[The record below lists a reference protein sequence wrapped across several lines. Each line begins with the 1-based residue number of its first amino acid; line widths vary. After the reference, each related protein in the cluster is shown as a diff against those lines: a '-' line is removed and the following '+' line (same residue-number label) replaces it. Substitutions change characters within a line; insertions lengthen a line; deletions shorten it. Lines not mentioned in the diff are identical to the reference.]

1 MRYIIGFNEKD
12 IKLKNKA
19 GGKGKS
25 LINLSNIN
33 LPVPKGYVVLCHAFT
48 DGDICSEAIDELENL
63 INRLSDN
70 ITYAVRSSAI
80 SEDGE
85 EASFA
90 GAYETILDVSRNS
103 VIYAVKKVVDSK
115 KSLRVSEYA
124 KNKGI
129 AKSDIAVVIQEFIK
143 PDLAGVLFTSNPVTR
158 DRSEM
163 VGNYVYGVGESL
175 VSGEKNANEFI
186 INSLNFSYSGNIEL
200 KKYAKKLFKYAK
212 KIREYYKSEQDIE
225 WAISNGKVYILQA
238 RPITT
243 LRRVNLDNYD
253 INSSLSGKYLFCNT
267 NVGEALPKVLSPM
280 LFSLTEIINNAI
292 GLPQFLDN
300 ICGHPYANMS
310 VIYSAL
316 KSFKLSNKTIK
327 KITSDIAG
335 EIPNEI
341 KVPIFPYNRR
351 QMIKN
356 IFKLVRGNK
365 NNIYKKIDSDY
376 FFNNANYIMFDIFK
390 KIDDTSNNKQLKEVY
405 EKYVVS
411 FRDKL
416 IKTMIKNGK
425 IGGLFAFRSELENMV
440 SIECANAICSNFGE
454 EELES
459 IKPSLYI
466 EKVISGEIS
475 KEDYLKLYG
484 HRSPD
489 ELEVSKPYPYEI
501 EGYLDNLINEY
512 KSNNISISEMRKKQ
526 KENFEKAKKE
536 FYDKY
541 PNKIK
546 WFNKKLIKFQQ
557 AEINRE
563 KIRSKGVLLVCIT
576 RKFLLRFGELNNI
589 FDDVFYLYYDEVL
602 NKLYGNEINFANIT
616 KRKEKYNEYL
626 ELPTLPTVIFGRIDP
641 YKWSEN
647 ENRNIELY
655 IERRD
660 EYNNIKISEDNCIKG
675 FAGASGIIKGRVR
688 VLTDFSK
695 ADEFQKGEILVTTM
709 TNIGWTPIFPK
720 VSAIITDIGAPL
732 SHAAIVAREFGI
744 PSVVGCKNAT
754 QLLKTGDMV
763 IVDGGKGIVT
773 KIEDNPID
781 IKDNKC

>member
-1 MRYIIGFNEKD
+1 
-12 IKLKNKA
+12 
-19 GGKGKS
+19 
-25 LINLSNIN
+25 
-33 LPVPKGYVVLCHAFT
+33 
-48 DGDICSEAIDELENL
+48 
-63 INRLSDN
+63 
-70 ITYAVRSSAI
+70 
-80 SEDGE
+80 
-85 EASFA
+85 
-90 GAYETILDVSRNS
+90 
-103 VIYAVKKVVDSK
+103 
-115 KSLRVSEYA
+115 
-124 KNKGI
+124 
-129 AKSDIAVVIQEFIK
+129 
-143 PDLAGVLFTSNPVTR
+143 
-158 DRSEM
+158 M

-200 KKYAKKLFKYAK
+200 KKYVKKLFKYAK

-459 IKPSLYI
+459 IKPSLYV

-512 KSNNISISEMRKKQ
+512 KSNNLSISEMRKKQ

-589 FDDVFYLYYDEVL
+589 FDDVFYLYYYEVL

-626 ELPTLPTVIFGRIDP
+626 KLPTLPTVIFGRIDP

-655 IERRD
+655 IEGRD

>member
-33 LPVPKGYVVLCHAFT
+33 LPVPNGYIVLCDAFT
-48 DGDICSEAIDELENL
+48 DGDICNEAIDELENL
-63 INRLSDN
+63 INRLSDD

-80 SEDGE
+80 SEDGV

-90 GAYETILDVSRNS
+90 GAYETILDVSRNN
-103 VIYAVKKVVDSK
+103 IIDAVKKVVDSK
-115 KSLRVSEYA
+115 KALRVSEYA

-129 AKSDIAVVIQEFIK
+129 DKSDIAVVIQEFIK
-143 PDLAGVLFTSNPVTR
+143 PDLAGVLFTANPVTK

-225 WAISNGKVYILQA
+225 WAISNGKVFILQA

-243 LRRVNLDNYD
+243 LRRINLDNYD

-267 NVGEALPKVLSPM
+267 NVGEALPKVISPM
-280 LFSLTEIINNAI
+280 LFSLTEIINSTM

-316 KSFKLSNKTIK
+316 KSFKLSNNTIK

-341 KVPIFPYNRR
+341 EIPIFPYNRR
-351 QMIKN
+351 QMIKK
-356 IFKLVRGNK
+356 IFKLVKGNK
-365 NNIYKKIDSDY
+365 NNIYKKTNSDY

-390 KIDDTSNNKQLKEVY
+390 KIDDTNNNKQLKEVY

-425 IGGLFAFRSELENMV
+425 IGGLFAFRSELEDMV

-459 IKPSLYI
+459 IKPSLYV

-512 KSNNISISEMRKKQ
+512 KSNNLSISEMRKKQ
-526 KENFEKAKKE
+526 KDNFEKAKKE

-576 RKFLLRFGELNNI
+576 RKFLLKFGELNNI

-602 NKLYGNEINFANIT
+602 NKLDGNEINFANIT

-626 ELPTLPTVIFGRIDP
+626 KLPTLPTVIFGRIDP

-655 IERRD
+655 IEGRD

-773 KIEDNPID
+773 KIEDNGID